1 MPTCEE
7 DDQSAR
13 REECMMHEATKRWE
27 MAYHLFAND
36 MHDIYLRFV
45 MERDRLRLQTKKE
58 RMVTPQDLCSGSMVT
73 PQDVMQQQRPG
84 DLQS

>member
-1 MPTCEE
+1 
-7 DDQSAR
+7 
-13 REECMMHEATKRWE
+13 

-73 PQDVMQQQRPG
+73 PQDVMQQQRLVTPG